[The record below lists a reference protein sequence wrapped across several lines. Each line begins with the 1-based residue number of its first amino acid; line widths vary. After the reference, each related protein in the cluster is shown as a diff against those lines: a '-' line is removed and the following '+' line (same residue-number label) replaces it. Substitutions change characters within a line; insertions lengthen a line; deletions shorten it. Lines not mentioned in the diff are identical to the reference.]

1 MDWIRAV
8 APNARRVVSVCT
20 GAFLAAQA
28 GLLDGCRATTHW
40 AYAETLAREFPAV
53 EVDPEP
59 IFVRSSERVWTAAGV
74 TAGIDLALALVED
87 DHGTTLAQTVARWL
101 VLYLRRPGGQTQF
114 AAPVWMPRARREPIR
129 EVQEAIEAEPG
140 GGHTVAELARRAAMS
155 PRHFTRVFTDQV
167 GEAPAAYVERVRTE
181 AARRQLE
188 ETDDTVVTIAAR
200 CGFGSAETMRRN
212 FIRRIGVDSPDHVP
226 HGRSPRKGTSMQIA
240 IVLYPGFTALDFIG
254 PYEVLRYLPDAEVRL
269 VWHESGPITADSGIL
284 VVGATHS
291 FAETPSPDLILIPGG
306 FSTME
311 HARDEVLLEW
321 VRRAHETAMWTTSV
335 CSGSIILAAAG
346 LLEGKRATS
355 HWMALSALKALGVTA
370 VGDQRIVV
378 ERDDEKGI
386 VTAAGVSAG
395 IDLALWL
402 AGQIAGPDRAKV
414 IQLSMEYDPQ
424 PPYDSGHTS
433 KASATTKA
441 TAAVLMGRELANPTQ
456 LKAMSSLVWDHAIDA
471 ARQRLRRG

>member
-1 MDWIRAV
+1 
-8 APNARRVVSVCT
+8 
-20 GAFLAAQA
+20 
-28 GLLDGCRATTHW
+28 
-40 AYAETLAREFPAV
+40 
-53 EVDPEP
+53 
-59 IFVRSSERVWTAAGV
+59 
-74 TAGIDLALALVED
+74 
-87 DHGTTLAQTVARWL
+87 
-101 VLYLRRPGGQTQF
+101 
-114 AAPVWMPRARREPIR
+114 
-129 EVQEAIEAEPG
+129 
-140 GGHTVAELARRAAMS
+140 
-155 PRHFTRVFTDQV
+155 
-167 GEAPAAYVERVRTE
+167 
-181 AARRQLE
+181 
-188 ETDDTVVTIAAR
+188 
-200 CGFGSAETMRRN
+200 
-212 FIRRIGVDSPDHVP
+212 
-226 HGRSPRKGTSMQIA
+226 MQIA

-269 VWHESGPITADSGIL
+269 VWHESGPVTADSGIL
-284 VVGATHS
+284 VIGATHS

-306 FSTME
+306 FSSME

-321 VRRAHETAMWTTSV
+321 MRRAHETAMWTTSV

-346 LLEGKRATS
+346 LLKGKRATS
-355 HWMALSALKALGVTA
+355 HWMALSALKALGVEA

-441 TAAVLMGRELANPTQ
+441 TATVLMGKELANPTQ